1 MKKEI
6 LRLVKNETISS
17 IFDSLSDSFYILD
30 RQGNYFLAN
39 KELVKRLKKKLK
51 KEVVGK
57 NIKDFHSKNELQE
70 FKEILERAE
79 KGPIYHQHLGKKGEW
94 FMRTISTLKDKNGEI
109 VGFVI
114 VSKDVSNLRE
124 QTIRDPL
131 TKLYNRKF
139 LQEFLIQEV
148 KRSKRYSY
156 PISFLMVDINH
167 FKAINDLFGHPVG
180 DRVLKKVSELLRNC
194 VRKEVDKIIRYG
206 GDEFLIVCPETKEV
220 KKLKERIITKLDS
233 NNKKF
238 LKFSLSLSI
247 GISSWDSH
255 RKETIWAVITK
266 ADRNMYR
273 EKKEKKKR

>member
-1 MKKEI
+1 
-6 LRLVKNETISS
+6 
-17 IFDSLSDSFYILD
+17 
-30 RQGNYFLAN
+30 
-39 KELVKRLKKKLK
+39 
-51 KEVVGK
+51 
-57 NIKDFHSKNELQE
+57 
-70 FKEILERAE
+70 
-79 KGPIYHQHLGKKGEW
+79 
-94 FMRTISTLKDKNGEI
+94 
-109 VGFVI
+109 
-114 VSKDVSNLRE
+114 
-124 QTIRDPL
+124 
-131 TKLYNRKF
+131 
-139 LQEFLIQEV
+139 
-148 KRSKRYSY
+148 
-156 PISFLMVDINH
+156 MVDINH

-194 VRKEVDKIIRYG
+194 VRKEVDKVIRYG